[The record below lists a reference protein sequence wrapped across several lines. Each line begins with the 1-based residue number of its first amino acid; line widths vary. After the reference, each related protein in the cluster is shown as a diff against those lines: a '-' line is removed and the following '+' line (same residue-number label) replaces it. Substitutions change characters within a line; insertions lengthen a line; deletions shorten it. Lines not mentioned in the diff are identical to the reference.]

1 MYRMGQNRFCPVIA
15 DERDNLLRR
24 LGRVFYIRYTAFGRS
39 VYAVGGNEQSARL
52 MGLKVDLIR
61 VKVYVI
67 SGFCASLGGIVFS
80 WIMLSGNTFHGMGME
95 MDAIASSVIGGTQLM
110 GGVGFI
116 PGTLIGVMIQGTILT
131 IINFQGTLS
140 AWWTKIVVG
149 ILLCLFIV
157 MQALV
162 NAHKERLMSLSA
174 ESLNKKN
181 KQKAAK

>member
-1 MYRMGQNRFCPVIA
+1 
-15 DERDNLLRR
+15 
-24 LGRVFYIRYTAFGRS
+24 
-39 VYAVGGNEQSARL
+39 
-52 MGLKVDLIR
+52 
-61 VKVYVI
+61 
-67 SGFCASLGGIVFS
+67 
-80 WIMLSGNTFHGMGME
+80 
-95 MDAIASSVIGGTQLM
+95 
-110 GGVGFI
+110 
-116 PGTLIGVMIQGTILT
+116 MIQGTILT